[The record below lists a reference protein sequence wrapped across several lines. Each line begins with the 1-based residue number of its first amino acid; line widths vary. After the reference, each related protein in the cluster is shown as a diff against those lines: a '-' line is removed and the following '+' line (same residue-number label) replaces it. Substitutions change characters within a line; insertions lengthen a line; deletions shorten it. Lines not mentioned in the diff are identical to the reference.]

1 MKGVAECEL
10 GPDPRTHRCFTQVS
24 VLQEH
29 HHLRPRDETKQEPP
43 ASTRPQ
49 GSRPSPLWWAPSLS
63 LPAQSLQQPCPLP
76 AHPCHSPVPPVGLWG
91 GAPVCFPLFALG
103 KSQPVLCLVYNWFG
117 DSSCPSPLQSL
128 RGAGWPGGD
137 TLSCAPPA
145 ASVPAP
151 LALARCCLSQLP
163 LPARGQLTG
172 AAGLWASEASWHCP
186 RVF

>member
-1 MKGVAECEL
+1 MLYPGLCPAGASPPK
-10 GPDPRTHRCFTQVS
+10 TQGRNQAGTPC
-24 VLQEH
+24 LH
-29 HHLRPRDETKQEPP
+29 PP
-43 ASTRPQ
+43 AGIQ
-49 GSRPSPLWWAPSLS
+49 AQPSLVGS
-63 LPAQSLQQPCPLP
+63 QPVSPCTEFAAALPIACPPLP
-76 AHPCHSPVPPVGLWG
+76 LPSSTSGSVGWGSGLFSPV
-91 GAPVCFPLFALG
+91 CLG

-145 ASVPAP
+145 AAVPAP

-172 AAGLWASEASWHCP
+172 AAGLRASEASWHCP

>member
-1 MKGVAECEL
+1 M
-10 GPDPRTHRCFTQVS
+10 F
-24 VLQEH
+24 
-29 HHLRPRDETKQEPP
+29 
-43 ASTRPQ
+43 
-49 GSRPSPLWWAPSLS
+49 SL
-63 LPAQSLQQPCPLP
+63 
-76 AHPCHSPVPPVGLWG
+76 
-91 GAPVCFPLFALG
+91 VCLG

-137 TLSCAPPA
+137 TLSCPPHPPA

-163 LPARGQLTG
+163 LPAQDQLTG

-186 RVF
+186 RVFERRGLGPREVGGPTPASTRVSSHGLTRCLALCKPSRMGGNKDIAPFPKLMAWERGWGEFQYLQRTEKGRAVCYHTEPWTK